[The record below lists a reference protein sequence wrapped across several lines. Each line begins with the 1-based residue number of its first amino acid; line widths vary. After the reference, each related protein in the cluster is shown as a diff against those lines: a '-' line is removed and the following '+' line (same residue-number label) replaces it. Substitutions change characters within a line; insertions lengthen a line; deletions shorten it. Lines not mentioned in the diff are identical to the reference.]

1 MRVFCGLDFGTS
13 NTSVAIYREDNTGT
27 VYEHKVI
34 ANEPSVLFFPA
45 AGIFDNRF
53 FVGREAMEQYSMHDM
68 QGRFIKSLKSLL
80 PYSSYNYTLINK
92 RPYQPDDLLM
102 YILKHFKN
110 QVDRYLQENNVREG
124 IQGVCIGRPV
134 YFSKKPKADQLA
146 QKRLLNAAHMAGFP
160 SRTVFLEPLAA
171 LYGYHIDIKKEDIL
185 LIADLG
191 AGTCDFTVI
200 NNVTSEEIFKAVNK
214 KEVFTTEGI
223 HTGGDD
229 FDAVIFDH
237 KLNAHFGKGSLYES
251 WGKWLE
257 VPVYIYL
264 IITHWERLNQ
274 LKTSKFIEE
283 LKEIRAG
290 AKDKKGIDNL
300 LAIINENL
308 SYSIFRV
315 VEAAK
320 ILLSE
325 CDAAPLL
332 YNKFGIKFE
341 ELLQLEE
348 FEKIITPLADKIRR
362 TYMKNLK
369 KLFITP
375 EQVTRVILTGG
386 SSKVRLL
393 RKMIRSSFPGA
404 DIICDDNAFNTVAL
418 GLARIASLII
428 S

>member
-1 MRVFCGLDFGTS
+1 MGVYCGLDFGTS
-13 NTSVAIYREDNTGT
+13 NTSVALYREDEKGT
-27 VYEHKVI
+27 VCEHKVI

-45 AGIFDNRF
+45 TDIFDDRF
-53 FVGREAMEQYSMHDM
+53 FVGREAMEQYSMHNM

-102 YILKHFKN
+102 YILKHFKK
-110 QVDRYLQENNVREG
+110 QVDRYLKENNIHEE
-124 IQGVCIGRPV
+124 IKGVCIGRPV
-134 YFSKKPKADQLA
+134 YFSKKAKADQLA
-146 QKRLLNAAHMAGFP
+146 QQRLLNAAHMAGFP
-160 SRTVFLEPLAA
+160 SRTLFLEPLAA
-171 LYGYHIDIKKEDIL
+171 LYGYHITIKKEDIV

-200 NNVTSEEIFKAVNK
+200 NNMTSEDIFHAVNK
-214 KEVFTTEGI
+214 KAFFTTEGVHI
-223 HTGGDD
+223 GGDD
-229 FDAVIFDH
+229 FDAAIFDH
-237 KLNAHFGKGSLYES
+237 KLTRYFGKGSMYES

-257 VPVYIYL
+257 VPVYIYF

-290 AKDKKGIDNL
+290 AKMKEGIDNL
-300 LAIINENL
+300 LTLITENL

-332 YNKFGIKFE
+332 YNKYRIRFE
-341 ELLQLEE
+341 ELITIDE
-348 FEKIITPLADKIRR
+348 FDKIISQFTDRIRHA
-362 TYMKNLK
+362 YMQNLK
-369 KLFITP
+369 RLSLKP
-375 EQVTRVILTGG
+375 GQVTTVILTGG
-386 SSKVRLL
+386 SSRVRCI
-393 RKMIRSSFPGA
+393 RTMIQTSFPGA
-404 DIICDDNAFNTVAL
+404 DIIFDENAFNTVAL